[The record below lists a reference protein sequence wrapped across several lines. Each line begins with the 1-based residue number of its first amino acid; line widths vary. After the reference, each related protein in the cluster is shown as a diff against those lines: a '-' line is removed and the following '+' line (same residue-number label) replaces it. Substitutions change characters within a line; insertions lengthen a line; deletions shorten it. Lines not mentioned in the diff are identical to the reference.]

1 MFPFHIVRCTGK
13 KTTISRVSTSLYVK
27 SNCDRLFAAVELVFG
42 VVHPGYS
49 ECLSWTGTYTKREK
63 REQNFKYFSSTE
75 TSVLYTDFKH
85 VSLRKSGFKGARTRR
100 CILKSRLC
108 LFRYTTQYN
117 SFTFVWES
125 EKRVKKITM
134 RGGQRELF
142 SQMCARGDRLSRGDS
157 VGRAL
162 CLLSLAHWN
171 FMPIRPQFIMKG
183 SYFQEEHAMV
193 SVRSS

>member
-13 KTTISRVSTSLYVK
+13 KTTISRVSTSLYVQ

-171 FMPIRPQFIMKG
+171 FMPNRSQFIMKG

>member
-1 MFPFHIVRCTGK
+1 MKVSRFFNIDFPSPPTLLQPPPSQHHPSLPQLPVHQPEKIYIQIDFFFKKKVMMFPFHIVRCAGK

-85 VSLRKSGFKGARTRR
+85 VSRRKSGFKGARTRR

-117 SFTFVWES
+117 SFTFV
-125 EKRVKKITM
+125 
-134 RGGQRELF
+134 
-142 SQMCARGDRLSRGDS
+142 
-157 VGRAL
+157 
-162 CLLSLAHWN
+162 
-171 FMPIRPQFIMKG
+171 
-183 SYFQEEHAMV
+183 
-193 SVRSS
+193 

>member
-1 MFPFHIVRCTGK
+1 MMFPFHIVRCTGK
-13 KTTISRVSTSLYVK
+13 KTTISRVSTSLYVQ

-49 ECLSWTGTYTKREK
+49 ECLSWTGTYTEKEK

-157 VGRAL
+157 ADARCVSFRSRIEIL
-162 CLLSLAHWN
+162 CQ
-171 FMPIRPQFIMKG
+171 IG
-183 SYFQEEHAMV
+183 
-193 SVRSS
+193 RSS

>member
-1 MFPFHIVRCTGK
+1 MMFPFHIVRCTGK

-100 CILKSRLC
+100 CILKWRLC
-108 LFRYTTQYN
+108 LFRNTTQYN
-117 SFTFVWES
+117 SFTFV
-125 EKRVKKITM
+125 
-134 RGGQRELF
+134 
-142 SQMCARGDRLSRGDS
+142 
-157 VGRAL
+157 
-162 CLLSLAHWN
+162 
-171 FMPIRPQFIMKG
+171 
-183 SYFQEEHAMV
+183 
-193 SVRSS
+193 

>member
-75 TSVLYTDFKH
+75 TIVF
-85 VSLRKSGFKGARTRR
+85 
-100 CILKSRLC
+100 ILILNMLADVNRDLK
-108 LFRYTTQYN
+108 
-117 SFTFVWES
+117 V
-125 EKRVKKITM
+125 
-134 RGGQRELF
+134 REH
-142 SQMCARGDRLSRGDS
+142 GDAS
-157 VGRAL
+157 
-162 CLLSLAHWN
+162 
-171 FMPIRPQFIMKG
+171 
-183 SYFQEEHAMV
+183 
-193 SVRSS
+193 